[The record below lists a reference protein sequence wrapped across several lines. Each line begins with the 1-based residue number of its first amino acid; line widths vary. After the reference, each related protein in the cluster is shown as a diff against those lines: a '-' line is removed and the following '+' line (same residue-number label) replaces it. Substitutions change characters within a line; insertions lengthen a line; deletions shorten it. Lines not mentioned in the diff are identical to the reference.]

1 MMMSAL
7 KMGGMEIIT
16 DRIRTADINN
26 PKGYYEFER
35 VKKLPKGDVVWL
47 ESAQGKAVKIIS
59 ALLRYLPQVHKYRVI
74 FMERD
79 IEEILASQERML
91 ERSGKINE
99 SPNRNEA
106 LKASFSEH
114 LLEIKAWMKAQ
125 NWIDTYYV
133 SYNQILQ
140 NPGVEFTKISKFL
153 DEQVDPEA
161 MAEVV
166 DPKLYREQNLEKGK
180 KFE

>member
-16 DRIRTADINN
+16 DRIRSADPNN

-35 VKKLPKGDVVWL
+35 VKKLPKGDVEWL

-59 ALLRYLPQVHKYRVI
+59 ALLRYLPQFHKYRVI

-79 IEEILASQERML
+79 IVEILASQERML

-99 SPNRNEA
+99 SLIRNDA
-106 LKASFSEH
+106 LKESFNGH
-114 LLEIKAWMKAQ
+114 LVEMKTWLKEQ
-125 NWIDTYYV
+125 NWIDTHYV
-133 SYNQILQ
+133 SYNEILQ

-153 DEQVDPEA
+153 DERVDPEA
-161 MAEVV
+161 MVEVV

-180 KFE
+180 KSE